1 MNLCLANCYFS
12 QDSSGS
18 SVLLRFFDAQSCRS
32 FHPFH
37 RRPGSVARP
46 WRGRSL
52 IAESLLLRHQILIL
66 SRPRKTI
73 PQSTRVGADPRW
85 LVWGRHVCT
94 LVHILRTVSYEWDP
108 AKAKT
113 SFAKHRV
120 RFADV
125 VTVLEDDLAL
135 TIRDPFSDEEERWI
149 ALGRDVLGRFLV
161 VVYT

>member
-1 MNLCLANCYFS
+1 M
-12 QDSSGS
+12 G
-18 SVLLRFFDAQSCRS
+18 
-32 FHPFH
+32 
-37 RRPGSVARP
+37 
-46 WRGRSL
+46 
-52 IAESLLLRHQILIL
+52 
-66 SRPRKTI
+66 
-73 PQSTRVGADPRW
+73 
-85 LVWGRHVCT
+85 
-94 LVHILRTVSYEWDP
+94 P
-108 AKAKT
+108 AKAAT